1 MTREDACRSIYREAF
16 CDPDTEFEDLL
27 FKYCYKYCK
36 TLEINNKTVSMLF
49 ALPCDIDGT
58 NATYIYAVATL
69 KSERGKGYMKQLI
82 NEVKQ
87 KFDLCFLRPA
97 NNSLIEYYKN
107 LEFNEIKTDN
117 ENFSVPK
124 VVPKYEYG
132 ELLDKFELH
141 SEEDC
146 ILMYYSNNKLN
157 IESLKFT
164 GSME

>member
-1 MTREDACRSIYREAF
+1 MTKENTCRLIYREAF

-49 ALPCDIDGT
+49 ALPCNIDGT

-69 KSERGKGYMKQLI
+69 KSERGKGYMKKLI
-82 NEVKQ
+82 DEVKQ
-87 KFDLCFLRPA
+87 EYDLCFLRPA
-97 NNSLIEYYKN
+97 NKSLIEYYKS
-107 LEFNEIKTDN
+107 LDFKEIRTDN
-117 ENFSVPK
+117 TNISVPI

-132 ELLDKFELH
+132 KLLKDLQLF

-146 ILMYYSNNKLN
+146 ILMYYTNKKLN